1 MWGSFWKDGQ
11 WGFQCCHS
19 VIKNSYCTGER
30 SKDIEEEK
38 ISSAV
43 SVNAS
48 KVVDLREDNDDDE
61 DDDEDSRISKHI
73 AEEHVSELSIS
84 RTEKDR
90 EALLK
95 SEARRQKKREK
106 KKKKKKSHKK
116 SKGKKDS
123 KYSSSSESDEETD
136 KKKKLLEAVKMEEK
150 RIRQV
155 DRLMSLDERKR
166 PYNSMV
172 EAKAP
177 NEEELEAY
185 YMKRKRDE
193 DPMVA
198 FM

>member
-19 VIKNSYCTGER
+19 IIKNSYCTGER

-38 ISSAV
+38 ISSIV

-48 KVVDLREDNDDDE
+48 KVVDLREDDDDDG
-61 DDDEDSRISKHI
+61 DDDDNISTHI
-73 AEEHVSELSIS
+73 AEEHASELSIS
-84 RTEKDR
+84 RMEKDR

-95 SEARRQKKREK
+95 SEARRQKKRE

-136 KKKKLLEAVKMEEK
+136 KKKKLLEAVQMEEK

-193 DPMVA
+193 DPMMA